1 MRVKIKNGRLITDR
15 IHEGKNLYFAEGKIT
30 AITSEEL
37 PFDKEIDANGN
48 FVAPGFI
55 DIHTHGGGGAD
66 FMDGGVE
73 PIEQAAAMHL
83 AHGTTT
89 IFPTTLSSSYQ
100 VIKNSVMDI
109 GKAMQSKK
117 RLPHIAGAHLEGPY
131 FSLNQA
137 GAQNPDYITDPVK
150 AEYEELLELGK
161 GIVKRWSFAPERK
174 GSVEFCEALVK
185 NGVVPSIAHS
195 DAVYEDVKNIYDA
208 GCHLV
213 THLYSGMSTIVRR
226 GGFRFLGVVESSYLI
241 DEMNVETIADGL
253 HLPPELL
260 LLVYKQKGPAHVCL
274 VTDSMRAAGM
284 PAGPSLLGRKEES
297 VPCIVEDGIAKLMD
311 RSAFAGSVATTD
323 RLVRTCC
330 KKAGISVV
338 DAVRMM
344 TETPAKCMNLSH
356 VGKLAEGYDAD
367 IVIFDDDIQIQ
378 QVILSGDSVG

>member
-1 MRVKIKNGRLITDR
+1 MRIKIKNGKLITDR
-15 IHEGKNLYFAEGKIT
+15 IHEGENLYFAEGKIT

-37 PFDKEIDANGN
+37 PFDKEIDADGN
-48 FVAPGFI
+48 FVSPGFI

-73 PIEQAAAMHL
+73 PIEQAAQMHL
-83 AHGTTT
+83 LHGTTT
-89 IFPTTLSSSYQ
+89 IFPTTLASSFPVLKS
-100 VIKNSVMDI
+100 SVMDI

-117 RLPHIAGAHLEGPY
+117 RLPHIAGTHLEGPY

-137 GAQNPDYITDPVK
+137 GAQNPEYITDPVK
-150 AEYEELLELGK
+150 AEYEELLEVGK
-161 GIVKRWSFAPERK
+161 GIIKRWSFAPERN
-174 GSVEFCEALVK
+174 GSVEFCEALIK

-195 DAVYEDVKNIYDA
+195 DAVYADVKHVYDA

-226 GGFRFLGVVESSYLI
+226 GGFRFLGVVESSYLL

-260 LLVYKQKGPAHVCL
+260 LLVYKQKGASKMCL
-274 VTDSMRAAGM
+274 VTDSMRGAGM
-284 PAGPSLLGRKEES
+284 PEGPSLLGRKEES
-297 VPCIVEDGIAKLMD
+297 TPCIIEDGVAKLLD

-323 RLVRTCC
+323 WLVRTCC
-330 KKAGISVV
+330 KKAGISIV

-344 TETPAKCMNLSH
+344 TETPAKNMNLSH

-367 IVIFDDDIQIQ
+367 ILIFDDDINMK